1 MAAKAGCGVRE
12 VEIIVRVMGKERK
25 LKWVFLL
32 VFSVLLSFSRI
43 GSCFLHLM
51 EGYVMVL
58 SGIWW
63 GFMVVL
69 GCSDELE
76 GK

>member
-1 MAAKAGCGVRE
+1 LGVGVAAKAGCGVRE

-51 EGYVMVL
+51 EG
-58 SGIWW
+58 
-63 GFMVVL
+63 
-69 GCSDELE
+69 
-76 GK
+76 